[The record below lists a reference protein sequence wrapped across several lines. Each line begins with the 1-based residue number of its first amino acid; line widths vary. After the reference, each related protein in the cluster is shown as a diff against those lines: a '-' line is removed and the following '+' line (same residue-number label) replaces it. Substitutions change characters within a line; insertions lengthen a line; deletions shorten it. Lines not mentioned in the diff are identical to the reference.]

1 MAVFD
6 KVRHTGAGRKVVR
19 NKKGKGI
26 TGEKRGVFIS
36 PTNRGG
42 WIMLA
47 GIVIGCAVFGVLI
60 WAICAVAKNGD
71 YDNDYE
77 N

>member
-36 PTNRGG
+36 LINGG
-42 WIMLA
+42 
-47 GIVIGCAVFGVLI
+47 G
-60 WAICAVAKNGD
+60 
-71 YDNDYE
+71 
-77 N
+77 